1 MRNKI
6 TKTIAV
12 LCLTWFGHL
21 SAQAQ
26 QDFQINLSNL
36 ILYEAAASH
45 EVALSPN
52 ATLSA
57 FGGYVYGFPG
67 QDEHRYYYIGPELK
81 FYPFPTTKGADLFF
95 VGVYGRY
102 KSGYTETDFYEYGEI
117 PGTPD
122 YLDNNQTQDVDFQK
136 FAFGFDIGIKWITDS
151 NIVFSFN
158 TSLGRNAYY
167 NYDYDVFDAESIEN
181 QVNSSTYENSYS
193 STSGLDSKYWDFRI
207 GLNVGYR
214 FGAKKTTD

>member
-1 MRNKI
+1 MRNQI
-6 TKTIAV
+6 SKTIAV
-12 LCLTWFGHL
+12 LCLTWLAHL

-45 EVALSPN
+45 EIALN
-52 ATLSA
+52 KNTTVSA

-67 QDEHRYYYIGPELK
+67 QEDHRYYYLGPEIK

-95 VGVYGRY
+95 IGIYGRY
-102 KSGYTETDFYEYGEI
+102 KSGYTETEFYEYGDLLTNS
-117 PGTPD
+117 GFTD
-122 YLDNNQTQDVDFQK
+122 QYQTQDVDFQK

-167 NYDYDVFDAESIEN
+167 NYDYDVFEAGSIEN
-181 QVNSSTYENSYS
+181 LVTPSSYESDYS